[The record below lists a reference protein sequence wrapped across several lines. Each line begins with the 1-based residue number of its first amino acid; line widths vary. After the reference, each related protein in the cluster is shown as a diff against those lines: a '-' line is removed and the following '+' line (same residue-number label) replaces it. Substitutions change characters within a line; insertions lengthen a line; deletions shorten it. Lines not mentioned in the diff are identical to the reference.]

1 MSALT
6 PTQAAGTGTGTS
18 GTRAVPV
25 PGVTFPRVLF
35 MEWTKLWSLRSTR
48 WVLVVSF
55 IAMAAP
61 GPIIAAVQMA
71 RWAHL
76 SAHDKATFFSIDTG
90 VGGWHIAQLGIG
102 VLGVLIISGEY
113 STGMIRSTLMAV
125 PRRLPVLAA
134 KVLVYAAI
142 TFVLMTVATLI
153 SYLVTQAIVTEHHIQ
168 HGLGAPQALRVV
180 IGNILF
186 LTVLGTM
193 CVGLGTW
200 VRNSAGG
207 IAAFVGLLFVLSG
220 LIDILPTS
228 VGNSVMPY
236 LPLNAGTGV
245 ATYHFDNSHHLSPW
259 GGFALFCGYTA
270 IILVGAAITL
280 LRRDA

>member
-1 MSALT
+1 MSALA
-6 PTQAAGTGTGTS
+6 PVDVPRRAGVT
-18 GTRAVPV
+18 V
-25 PGVTFPRVLF
+25 PGVTFPRVVLS
-35 MEWTKLWSLRSTR
+35 EWTKLWSLRSTR
-48 WVLVVSF
+48 WVLLVSF

-61 GPIIAAVQMA
+61 GPIIAAVQMG

-76 SAHDKATFFSIDTG
+76 TLHDRLTFDSIDVG

-113 STGMIRSTLMAV
+113 STGMIRSSLMAV

-134 KVLVYAAI
+134 KVLVYAGVTFALMAI
-142 TFVLMTVATLI
+142 ATLI
-153 SYLVTQAIVTEHHIQ
+153 SYFVTQAIVSGHHIQ
-168 HGLGAPQALRVV
+168 HGIGAPGAFRVV

-186 LTVLGTM
+186 LSVLGTM

-207 IAAFVGLLFVLSG
+207 IAAFVGLIFVLSG
-220 LIDILPTS
+220 LIDILPS
-228 VGNSVMPY
+228 NIGNAVMPY

-245 ATYHFDNSHHLSPW
+245 ATHHFDNSHHLSPW
-259 GGFALFCGYTA
+259 GGFALFCGYTL
-270 IILVGAAITL
+270 IILLGAAITL
-280 LRRDA
+280 MRRDA

>member
-1 MSALT
+1 MSAL
-6 PTQAAGTGTGTS
+6 
-18 GTRAVPV
+18 AVPTARPVVAV
-25 PGVTFPRVLF
+25 PGVTFSRVMF
-35 MEWTKLWSLRSTR
+35 AEWTKLWSLRSTR
-48 WVLVVSF
+48 WVLLVSF

-61 GPIIAAVQMA
+61 GPIISAVQMA
-71 RWAHL
+71 RWSSL
-76 SAHDKATFFSIDTG
+76 SLHDRVTFSPIDTG
-90 VGGWHIAQLGIG
+90 VGGWHLAQLGIG

-113 STGMIRSTLMAV
+113 STGMIRSSLMAV

-142 TFVLMTVATLI
+142 TFVLMLIATLI
-153 SYLVTQAIVTEHHIQ
+153 SYLVTQAIVSEHHIQ
-168 HGLGAPQALRVV
+168 RGLGAPGALRVV
-180 IGNILF
+180 IGNVLF

-207 IAAFVGLLFVLSG
+207 IAAFVGLIFVLSG

-228 VGNSVMPY
+228 IGNAVMPY

-245 ATYHFDNSHHLSPW
+245 ATFHFDNSHHLSPW
-259 GGFALFCGYTA
+259 GGFALFCGYTL
-270 IILVGAAITL
+270 IILLGASITL

>member
-1 MSALT
+1 VT
-6 PTQAAGTGTGTS
+6 PLDAPRRPVVA
-18 GTRAVPV
+18 V

-35 MEWTKLWSLRSTR
+35 GEWTKLWSLRSTR
-48 WVLVVSF
+48 WVLLASF

-61 GPIIAAVQMA
+61 GPIIAAVEMA
-71 RWAHL
+71 RWANL
-76 SAHDKATFFSIDTG
+76 SAHDRATFFAIDTG
-90 VGGWHIAQLGIG
+90 VGGWHLAQLGIG

-113 STGMIRSTLMAV
+113 STGMIRSSLMAV

-142 TFVLMTVATLI
+142 TFVLMLIATAI
-153 SYLVTQAIVTEHHIQ
+153 SYFATQAIVSEHHIQ
-168 HGLGAPQALRVV
+168 HGIGFPGALRVFA
-180 IGNILF
+180 GNVLF

-228 VGNSVMPY
+228 LGNSVMPY

-270 IILVGAAITL
+270 VILVGAAITL
-280 LRRDA
+280 TRRDA

>member
-1 MSALT
+1 MSALS
-6 PTQAAGTGTGTS
+6 PTEPFARGEVA
-18 GTRAVPV
+18 V
-25 PGVTFPRVLF
+25 PGVTFRRVLRS
-35 MEWTKLWSLRSTR
+35 EWTKLWSLRSTR
-48 WVLVVSF
+48 WVLLVSF

-61 GPIIAAVQMA
+61 GPIISAVQMA

-76 SAHDKATFFSIDTG
+76 TLQDRATFDSIDAG
-90 VGGWHIAQLGIG
+90 VGGWHLAQLGIG

-113 STGMIRSTLMAV
+113 STGMIRSSLMAV

-134 KVLVYAAI
+134 KVLVYAAV
-142 TFVLMTVATLI
+142 TAALMLVATCI
-153 SYLVTQAIVTEHHIQ
+153 SFFVTQAIVTEHHIQ
-168 HGLGAPQALRVV
+168 HGIGDPGALRVV
-180 IGNILF
+180 IGNVLF

-193 CVGLGTW
+193 CVGLGAW

-207 IAAFVGLLFVLSG
+207 IAAFVGLIFVLSG
-220 LIDILPTS
+220 IVDILPTS
-228 VGNSVMPY
+228 IGNAVMPY

-270 IILVGAAITL
+270 VVLLGAAITL
-280 LRRDA
+280 MRRDA